1 MVVGLA
7 ISRVRVQIGMI
18 SRNGIALFPSLRHL
32 CCRNVCS
39 DKTSDVPSVVR
50 NASDLVEANSKLGR
64 IATLTGAFAVVPA
77 AGIQQLL
84 GTGATLFY
92 GAVFFVAAA
101 VLATRL
107 PQAHANRSAS
117 EPLTER
123 GVKSSMCMSDG
134 SQ

>member
-1 MVVGLA
+1 M
-7 ISRVRVQIGMI
+7 
-18 SRNGIALFPSLRHL
+18 
-32 CCRNVCS
+32 
-39 DKTSDVPSVVR
+39 
-50 NASDLVEANSKLGR
+50 
-64 IATLTGAFAVVPA
+64 PA

-107 PQAHANRSAS
+107 PQAHANRLAS

-123 GVKSSMCMSDG
+123 GVKSSDVHVGWIAMTVLRICSRIHLVSG
-134 SQ
+134 CALVSVERRITAVARSCGRT